1 MPFKIAKE
9 YVENLRRYATP
20 IGCVWYFV
28 TFAFRF
34 VVISPIGRAIYADG
48 LKEFTVNS
56 KIMVD
61 TVTQISKNN
70 SLRAA
75 HA

>member
-9 YVENLRRYATP
+9 YVENLRRYSTP

-34 VVISPIGRAIYADG
+34 VVISPIGRTIYADG
-48 LKEFTVNS
+48 LKEFTVS
-56 KIMVD
+56 HMRYD
-61 TVTQISKNN
+61 TNFWTIN
-70 SLRAA
+70 LD
-75 HA
+75 